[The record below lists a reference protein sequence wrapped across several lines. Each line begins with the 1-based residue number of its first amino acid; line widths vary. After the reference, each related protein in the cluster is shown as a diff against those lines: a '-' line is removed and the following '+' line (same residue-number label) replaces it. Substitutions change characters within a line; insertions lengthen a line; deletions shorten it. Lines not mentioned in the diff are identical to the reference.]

1 MKGRE
6 SSTIDFDPDNGNI
19 DVEES
24 VYYTRLG
31 NIRYVYKSTGNTVG
45 NRVTYN
51 NDPTDATKAVPTFLP
66 DLPEGYKYVL
76 SGPNSE
82 LPLAST
88 EKITRARG
96 TNKEDVEKSNSP
108 VIITRS
114 NDKFTFTPLNDE
126 VSPFLAGVPYSYSQ
140 GNNVIFYIEQ
150 SQPQPEPKPEPKPQ
164 PKPRYEKEKP
174 RLVKTGMTGT
184 STLIPGLSLTIA
196 EALLRRKNK

>member
-31 NIRYVYKSTGNTVG
+31 NIRYVDKSTGNTVG

-51 NDPTDATKAVPTFLP
+51 NDPTDATKAAPTFLP

-150 SQPQPEPKPEPKPQ
+150 PQPQPQ
-164 PKPRYEKEKP
+164 
-174 RLVKTGMTGT
+174 
-184 STLIPGLSLTIA
+184 SQS
-196 EALLRRKNK
+196 